1 MVITSKKYKNG
12 LTLVYEKNKSQN
24 TSLHILIKT
33 GSVNEPIHLNG
44 VSHLL
49 EHMLF
54 KGTKKIRDSIKIS
67 LPFDIVGA
75 DFNAYTS
82 QEVTCY
88 LTKCNSDNI
97 NKLLKI
103 FYDMVFN
110 STLLSKEIKKEKHVV
125 IEELLKRRDN
135 PRILISE
142 YIYSSL
148 FKGGNLEHSVGGD
161 SQTVLQYKR
170 KDIVDYYK
178 YFYKPDNIVVSVC
191 SNLPFSTIDKYIKAT
206 FGKHKNKST
215 KNCKK
220 YLADYVVKYNRTRL
234 LCINHNLKQVH
245 ISIGFRTCNIDDPDY
260 YILNILSVIL
270 SGNMSSLLFIKLREE
285 AGISYSSS
293 TDVTSFQKNGCFI
306 IETAVNPNKVV
317 NSNKKG
323 AVSIIVAVL
332 EKLLRKGVT
341 SKQLLN
347 AKGYLKGQMS
357 LNIEDISSIS
367 GYNGYNYL
375 FDSEDKNISLK
386 DLYKKRYSVISKQQ
400 INSVLRKYF
409 RSDNMYCCFLG
420 KNVKKLKR
428 KIAGE
433 LSSFN

>member
-1 MVITSKKYKNG
+1 MVVTSKKYKNG

-24 TSLHILIKT
+24 TSLHILIKA

-54 KGTKKIRDSIKIS
+54 KGTKKLRDSIKIS
-67 LPFDIVGA
+67 LPFDTVGA
-75 DFNAYTS
+75 EFNAYTS

-97 NKLLKI
+97 NNLLKI

-110 STLLSKEIKKEKHVV
+110 STLLSNEIKKEKHVV
-125 IEELLKRRDN
+125 VEELLKRRDN

-148 FKGGNLEHSVGGD
+148 FKGGNLGHSVGGD

-178 YFYKPDNIVVSVC
+178 YFYKPENIVVSVC
-191 SNLPFSTIDKYIKAT
+191 SNLSFSTIDRYVKAT

-215 KNCKK
+215 KNCNK
-220 YLADYVVKYNRTRL
+220 YLADYVVKSNRTRL

-245 ISIGFRTCNIDDPDY
+245 ISLGFRTCNINDPDY

-270 SGNMSSLLFIKLREE
+270 SGNMSSLLFIKLRQE

-293 TDVTSFQKNGCFI
+293 TDVTSFQKGGCFI

-323 AVSIIVAVL
+323 AVSIIVSVL

-341 SKQLLN
+341 SKQLSN
-347 AKGYLKGQMS
+347 AKGYLKGHMS
-357 LNIEDISSIS
+357 LNTENISSIS

-375 FDSEDKNISLK
+375 FDSEDKKISLK
-386 DLYKKRYSVISKQQ
+386 TLYKKRYMAITKKKVNEVI
-400 INSVLRKYF
+400 RKF
-409 RSDNMYCCFLG
+409 FTKDNLYSCFLG
-420 KNVKKLKR
+420 KNITKLKG
-428 KIAGE
+428 KIQDE
-433 LSSFN
+433 LDIF